1 MYKGIK
7 GILFDKDGTLLDID
21 TLWVPIGEAL
31 IREIT
36 RRHRFP
42 ASEKERLRGLLGIE
56 NGTLRPN
63 SVLASGTAREIAAAL
78 SGFLVKTGA
87 ELSCVK
93 TEAEVRGLIMK
104 TINSNKNLIVPRGDL
119 ADTFTVLKS
128 ADIKIGLA
136 TSDMYDSAVAC
147 LRQLGVDKFFDY
159 IGADTGNV
167 GNKPS
172 PDMLNSF
179 CDTCGLSPCEV
190 AVVGDSQV
198 DIDMARNGGAGMAI
212 AIVNYGSV
220 WPDKPP
226 MNADC
231 ALSSIDELLKFQ
243 ELFAGTS
250 IS

>member
-7 GILFDKDGTLLDID
+7 GILFDKDGTLLDMI
-21 TLWVPIGEAL
+21 LMGAIGEAL

-128 ADIKIGLA
+128 ADI
-136 TSDMYDSAVAC
+136 TSAGHVEMYDFRLAS
-147 LRQLGVDKFFDY
+147 LMQLGVDKFFDISSRY
-159 IGADTGNV
+159 GYV

-172 PDMLNSF
+172 PEFSTAF
-179 CDTCGLSPCEV
+179 VIPRLSPCESRRR
-190 AVVGDSQV
+190 G
-198 DIDMARNGGAGMAI
+198 R
-212 AIVNYGSV
+212 
-220 WPDKPP
+220 
-226 MNADC
+226 
-231 ALSSIDELLKFQ
+231 
-243 ELFAGTS
+243 FAG
-250 IS
+250 